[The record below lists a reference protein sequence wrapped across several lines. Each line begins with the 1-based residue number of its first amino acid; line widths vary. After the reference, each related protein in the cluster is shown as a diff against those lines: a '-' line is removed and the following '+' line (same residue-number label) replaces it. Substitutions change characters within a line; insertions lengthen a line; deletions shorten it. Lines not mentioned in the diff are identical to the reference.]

1 MHVNAKKLAFSGL
14 ALALCVIAIVLS
26 GIIEF
31 NTLFLLGL
39 ASFLIGIIIRECG
52 MGLGFGFYLGAIL
65 LGVILAPNKLY
76 CITFGAMGLYVV
88 AIEFFWRHLGR
99 IHTKMNRRVLFW
111 VIKYIVFNVI
121 YLPMLLLFPKL
132 LFAGEVSSTFLII
145 AAAGGQ
151 IVIFIYDRAYEY
163 FQGHVWTKFRKRIGF
178 EL

>member
-14 ALALCVIAIVLS
+14 ALALCVLAIVLS

-88 AIEFFWRHLGR
+88 AIEFCWRHLGR
-99 IHTKMNRRVLFW
+99 LHTKMNKRV
-111 VIKYIVFNVI
+111 
-121 YLPMLLLFPKL
+121 
-132 LFAGEVSSTFLII
+132 FAGEMSNTFLLI
-145 AAAGGQ
+145 AAVGGQ
-151 IVIFIYDRAYEY
+151 AVVFIYDRAYEY